1 MEEKNLPRLK
11 NEYNIL
17 KEKYSLPEFDDL
29 NRNFQIEKIAEYETD
44 FILKE
49 VRRYMT
55 DKFFNYLRFIESL
68 INPTNSPMFVFAIAK
83 TLGVAEREKL
93 VDVYKKIT
101 KIEIDFIDLDL
112 YYSEEKEAESIK
124 DYYKFWDEVKKQIFD
139 VIEIVKKNLD
149 NKTEDNGKGYFG

>member
-1 MEEKNLPRLK
+1 LPRLK